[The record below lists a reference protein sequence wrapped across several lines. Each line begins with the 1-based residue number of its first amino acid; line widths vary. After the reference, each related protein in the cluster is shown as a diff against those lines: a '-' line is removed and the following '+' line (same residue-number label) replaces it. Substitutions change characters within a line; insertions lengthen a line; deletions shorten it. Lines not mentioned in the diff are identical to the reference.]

1 MIIVFRPLANERSH
15 GTAHDIIDGT
25 FEFHACSKVTAASCK
40 DVRWGI
46 EYVGDRL
53 LREGSILH
61 ADIANQQ
68 MRIL

>member
-1 MIIVFRPLANERSH
+1 MKDHMALHTISL
-15 GTAHDIIDGT
+15 TALLN
-25 FEFHACSKVTAASCK
+25 FNACSKVTAASCK